1 MHSNLMQIFLFFL
14 ECDCEV
20 TRLENYVV
28 GRQRAEAENETLSV
42 LIQGKNS

>member
-1 MHSNLMQIFLFFL
+1 MRQIFFSFL
-14 ECDCEV
+14 ECDCEI

-28 GRQRAEAENETLSV
+28 GRQRAEAENEILSV